1 MSDLTL
7 VAIFL
12 IAGFVLLISELVVVP
27 GFTFFGIAGFIA
39 YGIGFALAFSRLGF
53 EMTLVL
59 FLGTTVATALL
70 LYLAGRAGIWNRLVN
85 RASERGFESQRPDL
99 SALVGIAGEVVTPLR
114 PAGKIRSDGRMIDVV
129 ADGGFVEAGTEV
141 EVIRVDGNRVVV
153 RARNSVKED

>member
-53 EMTLVL
+53 EVTIVL
-59 FLGTTVATALL
+59 FLGTSFATALL
-70 LYLAGRAGIWNRLVN
+70 LYLAGRAGVWNRLVN
-85 RASERGFESQRPDL
+85 RSSEKGFASQRADL
-99 SALVGIAGEVVTPLR
+99 VALVGLAGEVVAPLR
-114 PAGKIRSDGRMIDVV
+114 PAGKMKADGRTIDVV

-153 RARNSVKED
+153 RPRISVKED